1 MTCTQLFGKGSNS
14 DGQGSRATARE
25 ALAVQMMED
34 IDALVR
40 RLEEVDGELGTK
52 MEQAIK
58 DGAAKAL
65 LQTRL
70 NFESMMETQQV
81 ALLQAGREGTG
92 IGNELNRS
100 SAPLILAAGGLR
112 RWFVVFALTASW
124 LVSSFL
130 GG

>member
-1 MTCTQLFGKGSNS
+1 MGK
-14 DGQGSRATARE
+14 DPTTARE

-40 RLEEVDGELGTK
+40 RLEEVDGELGAK
-52 MEQAIK
+52 LDQAIK

-81 ALLQAGREGTG
+81 ALLQAGREAAAR

-112 RWFVVFALTASW
+112 CWFLAFTLTA
-124 LVSSFL
+124 LVSAIVAGAVGAFIGYRL
-130 GG
+130 ATM

>member
-1 MTCTQLFGKGSNS
+1 MGK
-14 DGQGSRATARE
+14 DPTTARE

-52 MEQAIK
+52 LDQAIK

-81 ALLQAGREGTG
+81 ALLQAGREAAAR

-112 RWFVVFALTASW
+112 RWFLAFTLTA
-124 LVSSFL
+124 LVSAIVAGAVGAFIGYRL
-130 GG
+130 ATM

>member
-1 MTCTQLFGKGSNS
+1 MAKDPT
-14 DGQGSRATARE
+14 TARE
-25 ALAVQMMED
+25 VLAVQMMED

-70 NFESMMETQQV
+70 NFESMMETQHV
-81 ALLQAGREGTG
+81 ALLQAGREAAAR

-112 RWFVVFALTASW
+112 RWFLAFTLTA
-124 LVSSFL
+124 LVSAIVAGAVGAFIGYRL
-130 GG
+130 ATM

>member
-1 MTCTQLFGKGSNS
+1 MAKDPT
-14 DGQGSRATARE
+14 TARE

-52 MEQAIK
+52 MDQAIK

-70 NFESMMETQQV
+70 NFESMMESQQV
-81 ALLQAGREGTG
+81 ALLQAGREAAAR

-100 SAPLILAAGGLR
+100 SAPVMLAVGGLR
-112 RWFVVFALTASW
+112 RWFIAFVATAFLSAIVAGAMGVFIGYRLAAM
-124 LVSSFL
+124 
-130 GG
+130 

>member
-1 MTCTQLFGKGSNS
+1 MGK
-14 DGQGSRATARE
+14 DPTTARE

-52 MEQAIK
+52 MDQAIK

-70 NFESMMETQQV
+70 NFESMMESQQV
-81 ALLQAGREGTG
+81 ALLQAGREAAAR

-100 SAPLILAAGGLR
+100 SAPVMLAAGGLR
-112 RWFVVFALTASW
+112 RWFIVFVATTFVSAVVAGA
-124 LVSSFL
+124 V
-130 GG
+130 GGFIGYRLAAM

>member
-1 MTCTQLFGKGSNS
+1 MGK
-14 DGQGSRATARE
+14 DPTTARE

-40 RLEEVDGELGTK
+40 RLEEVDGELGAK
-52 MEQAIK
+52 LDQAIK

-70 NFESMMETQQV
+70 NFESMVETQQV
-81 ALLQAGREGTG
+81 ALLQAGREAAAR

-112 RWFVVFALTASW
+112 RWFLAFTLTA
-124 LVSSFL
+124 LVSAIVAGAVGAFIGYRL
-130 GG
+130 ATM

>member
-1 MTCTQLFGKGSNS
+1 MGK
-14 DGQGSRATARE
+14 DPTTARE

-52 MEQAIK
+52 MDQAIK

-70 NFESMMETQQV
+70 NFESMMESQQV
-81 ALLQAGREGTG
+81 ALLQAGREAAAR

-112 RWFVVFALTASW
+112 RWFLAFTLTA
-124 LVSSFL
+124 LVSAIVAGAVGAFIGYRL
-130 GG
+130 ATM

>member
-1 MTCTQLFGKGSNS
+1 MGK
-14 DGQGSRATARE
+14 DPTTARE

-52 MEQAIK
+52 MDQAIK

-70 NFESMMETQQV
+70 NFESMMESQQV
-81 ALLQAGREGTG
+81 ALLQAGREAAAR

-100 SAPLILAAGGLR
+100 SAPVMLAAGGLR
-112 RWFVVFALTASW
+112 RWFIAFVATAF
-124 LVSSFL
+124 VSAIVAGAMGAFIGYRL
-130 GG
+130 AAM

>member
-1 MTCTQLFGKGSNS
+1 MGK
-14 DGQGSRATARE
+14 DPTTARE

-40 RLEEVDGELGTK
+40 RLEEVDGELGAK
-52 MEQAIK
+52 LDQAIK

-81 ALLQAGREGTG
+81 ALLQAGREAAAR

-100 SAPLILAAGGLR
+100 SAPLTLAAGGLR
-112 RWFVVFALTASW
+112 RWFLAFTLTA
-124 LVSSFL
+124 LVSAIVAGAVGAFIGYRL
-130 GG
+130 ATM

>member
-1 MTCTQLFGKGSNS
+1 MAKDPT
-14 DGQGSRATARE
+14 TARE

-40 RLEEVDGELGTK
+40 RLEEVDSELGGK
-52 MEQAIK
+52 MDQAIK

-70 NFESMMETQQV
+70 NFESMMESQQV
-81 ALLQAGREGTG
+81 ALLQAGREAAAR

-100 SAPLILAAGGLR
+100 SAPVMLAVGGLR
-112 RWFVVFALTASW
+112 RWFIAFVATA
-124 LVSSFL
+124 FL
-130 GG
+130 SAIVAGAMGAFIGYRLAAM

>member
-1 MTCTQLFGKGSNS
+1 MAKDPT
-14 DGQGSRATARE
+14 TARE

-52 MEQAIK
+52 MEQAIE

-81 ALLQAGREGTG
+81 ALLQAGREAAAR

-112 RWFVVFALTASW
+112 RWFVVFALTGVVSAIVAGAVGAFIGYRLASM
-124 LVSSFL
+124 
-130 GG
+130 

>member
-1 MTCTQLFGKGSNS
+1 MGK
-14 DGQGSRATARE
+14 DPTTARE

-40 RLEEVDGELGTK
+40 RLEEVDGELGAK
-52 MEQAIK
+52 LDQAIK

-81 ALLQAGREGTG
+81 ALLQAGREAAAR

-100 SAPLILAAGGLR
+100 STPLILAAGGLR
-112 RWFVVFALTASW
+112 RWFLAFTLTA
-124 LVSSFL
+124 LVSAIVAGAVGAFIGYRL
-130 GG
+130 ATM

>member
-1 MTCTQLFGKGSNS
+1 MAKDPT
-14 DGQGSRATARE
+14 TARE

-81 ALLQAGREGTG
+81 ALLQAGREAAAR
-92 IGNELNRS
+92 IGNKLNRS

-112 RWFVVFALTASW
+112 RWFLAFTLTA
-124 LVSSFL
+124 LVSAIVAGAVGAFIGYRL
-130 GG
+130 ATM

>member
-1 MTCTQLFGKGSNS
+1 MGK
-14 DGQGSRATARE
+14 DPTTARE

-52 MEQAIK
+52 MDQAIK

-81 ALLQAGREGTG
+81 ALLQAGREAAAR

-112 RWFVVFALTASW
+112 RWFLAFTLTA
-124 LVSSFL
+124 LVSAIVAGAVGAFIGYRL
-130 GG
+130 ATM

>member
-1 MTCTQLFGKGSNS
+1 MGK
-14 DGQGSRATARE
+14 DPTTARE

-81 ALLQAGREGTG
+81 ALLQAGREAAAR

-112 RWFVVFALTASW
+112 RWFLAFTLTA
-124 LVSSFL
+124 LVSAIVAGAVGAFIGYRL
-130 GG
+130 ATM